1 MRVVV
6 LACVALLLFSPC
18 FCIDLLTR
26 EIEIRIGRQAA
37 VEIEKEYGGVVSEG
51 VYVERVQRIG
61 FKISSVCQ
69 RKDIAFSFK
78 VLNNEKWL
86 NAVSLPGGYV
96 YVTKKL
102 VERCSTDDELAFVI
116 GHEVAHIAMKHAR
129 KQISERLA
137 LSMAAS
143 LFAGDSDVVRVGVAI
158 ALTLH
163 ERGYS
168 RLHEREADKYGTIYM
183 MQVGYNPIGAMKVLR
198 MFIKMESSRDDA
210 ITRLLRTHPHPKERL
225 KYVRA
230 VISKYGSKYGFDL
243 QSVEEQLKKEEAQEG
258 KR

>member
-1 MRVVV
+1 MLVSVS
-6 LACVALLLFSPC
+6 LLLSLLVSYPS

-26 EIEIRIGRQAA
+26 EMEIRIGRQAS
-37 VEIEKEYGGVVSEG
+37 VEIENEYGGVVREG
-51 VYVERVQRIG
+51 VLVERVQRIS

-78 VLNNEKWL
+78 VLNNDKWL

-102 VERCSTDDELAFVI
+102 VEKCSTDDELAFVI

-137 LSMAAS
+137 LGMAAS
-143 LFAGDSDVVRVGVAI
+143 LLAGDSDVVRVGVAV

-168 RLHEREADKYGTIYM
+168 RSHEREADKYGTIYM
-183 MQVGYNPIGAMKVLR
+183 MQAGYNPIGAIKVLR
-198 MFIKMESSRDDA
+198 MFVEMESSKDDA

-225 KYVRA
+225 EYVRA
-230 VISKYGSKYGFDL
+230 VISKYGGKYGFSL
-243 QSVEEQLKKEEAQEG
+243 QAIEDQLKKEEAQG